1 MKILDSHSNPTEVR
15 SALESAGI
23 QASAS
28 RMAIA
33 SYVWNTDSHPT
44 ADEVK
49 EQVEKT
55 FPTVSLATVYNT
67 LNLFV
72 EKGLLKE
79 VPGARGR
86 SLRYD
91 CNTKPHFH
99 FVDEETGQIM
109 DLDPQAL
116 RLGPDLSKL
125 GSDYEIREIEITL
138 RGKRKIP
145 AKGLKTNKKSKR
157 RT

>member
-1 MKILDSHSNPTEVR
+1 
-15 SALESAGI
+15 
-23 QASAS
+23 
-28 RMAIA
+28 MAIA
-33 SYVWNTDSHPT
+33 SYVWGTDTHPT

-49 EQVEKT
+49 EEVEKS

-79 VPGARGR
+79 VPDSRGR
-86 SLRYD
+86 SIRYD

-99 FVDEETGQIM
+99 FVDEETGRII
-109 DLDPQAL
+109 DLDAEVL
-116 RLGPDLSKL
+116 RFDPDLSKL
-125 GSDYEIREIEITL
+125 GSEFKVREIEITL
-138 RGKRKIP
+138 RGTTSRGSKN
-145 AKGLKTNKKSKR
+145 NKKEKR

>member
-1 MKILDSHSNPTEVR
+1 MKTFTSEGVRGILKE
-15 SALESAGI
+15 AGI
-23 QASAS
+23 QPSAS

-33 SYVWNTDSHPT
+33 SYVCGTDAHPT

-49 EQVEKT
+49 DQVEKT

-79 VPGARGR
+79 VQDSRQR
-86 SLRYD
+86 SVRYD
-91 CNTKPHFH
+91 CNTKAHFH
-99 FVDEETGQIM
+99 FVDEDTGRII
-109 DLDPQAL
+109 DLDADVL
-116 RLGPDLSKL
+116 RFNPDLSKL
-125 GSDYEIREIEITL
+125 GSEFKVREIEITL
-138 RGKRKIP
+138 RGRK
-145 AKGLKTNKKSKR
+145 LTTKR